1 MNSEIEVTVN
11 RKYKDTV
18 FRMLFKEKERLLE
31 LFNAVNNTN
40 VRDIE
45 EIEITTLENA
55 PPRERSE
62 GAFLIY
68 MSTKNDISCVVDMR
82 LSLFEHQSTVN
93 PNMPL
98 RDLDYVARCFSK
110 YTMNRDIYSGKPI
123 VLPTPKFVVF
133 YNGTEKQPDVRE
145 LKLSDL
151 YAHSEES
158 PALELVVTQYNI
170 NAKENADILSQC
182 RTLREYSQFI
192 DCIRKHQKGNAI
204 EEAVNLAIDE
214 CIHKGILADFLKANK
229 AEVKAMSIYEFDA
242 ELHEKTVK
250 DMAYE
255 AGEKAGREA
264 GEIAGRKAGEIVGRK
279 AGKVMAFHE
288 VGLSVSE
295 IAERVGVTEDEV
307 QEIIGESNP
316 SNRKDTR

>member
-40 VRDIE
+40 VCSVD
-45 EIEITTLENA
+45 EIEVTTLENA
-55 PPRERSE
+55 
-62 GAFLIY
+62 IY

-151 YAHSEES
+151 YAHSEER

-264 GEIAGRKAGEIVGRK
+264 GEKAGRK

-288 VGLSVSE
+288 VGLSVSD

-307 QEIIGESNP
+307 REIIGEM
-316 SNRKDTR
+316 R

>member
-1 MNSEIEVTVN
+1 MNSEVEVTVN

-40 VRDIE
+40 VCSAD
-45 EIEITTLENA
+45 EIEVTTLENA
-55 PPRERSE
+55 
-62 GAFLIY
+62 IY

-98 RDLDYVARCFSK
+98 RDLDYVAKCFSK

-133 YNGTEKQPDVRE
+133 YNGTEKQPDIRE

-264 GEIAGRKAGEIVGRK
+264 GEKIGEKNGKKI
-279 AGKVMAFHE
+279 GKVIAFYE
-288 VGLSVSE
+288 VGLSVGE
-295 IAERVGVTEDEV
+295 IAERVGITEDEV
-307 QEIIGESNP
+307 REIIRG
-316 SNRKDTR
+316 

>member
-40 VRDIE
+40 VCSVD
-45 EIEITTLENA
+45 EIEVTTLENA
-55 PPRERSE
+55 
-62 GAFLIY
+62 IY

-151 YAHSEES
+151 YAHSEER

-192 DCIRKHQKGNAI
+192 DCIRKHQKGKAI

-255 AGEKAGREA
+255 AG
-264 GEIAGRKAGEIVGRK
+264 
-279 AGKVMAFHE
+279 KVMAFHE
-288 VGLSVSE
+288 VGLSVSD
-295 IAERVGVTEDEV
+295 IAERVGTTEDEV

>member
-40 VRDIE
+40 VCSVD
-45 EIEITTLENA
+45 EIEVTTLENA
-55 PPRERSE
+55 
-62 GAFLIY
+62 IY

-98 RDLDYVARCFSK
+98 RDLDYVAKCFSK

-151 YAHSEES
+151 YAHSEERS
-158 PALELVVTQYNI
+158 ALELVVTQYNI

-264 GEIAGRKAGEIVGRK
+264 GEKAGRK

-288 VGLSVSE
+288 VGLSVSD
-295 IAERVGVTEDEV
+295 IAESVGVTEDEV
-307 QEIIGESNP
+307 REIIGEM
-316 SNRKDTR
+316 R

>member
-1 MNSEIEVTVN
+1 MNSEVEVTVN

-31 LFNAVNNTN
+31 LFNAVNNTD

-98 RDLDYVARCFSK
+98 RDLDYVAKCFSK

-151 YAHSEES
+151 YAHSEER

-264 GEIAGRKAGEIVGRK
+264 GEKAGRK

-288 VGLSVSE
+288 VGLSVSD

-307 QEIIGESNP
+307 REIIGEM
-316 SNRKDTR
+316 R

>member
-1 MNSEIEVTVN
+1 MNREVTVN

-31 LFNAVNNTN
+31 LFNAVNNTD
-40 VRDIE
+40 VRDVE

-55 PPRERSE
+55 
-62 GAFLIY
+62 IY

-98 RDLDYVARCFSK
+98 RDLDYVSKCFSK
-110 YTMNRDIYSGKPI
+110 YTMNKDIYSGKPI

-151 YAHSEES
+151 YAHSEKS

-182 RTLREYSQFI
+182 RTLLE
-192 DCIRKHQKGNAI
+192 
-204 EEAVNLAIDE
+204 
-214 CIHKGILADFLKANK
+214 
-229 AEVKAMSIYEFDA
+229 
-242 ELHEKTVK
+242 
-250 DMAYE
+250 
-255 AGEKAGREA
+255 
-264 GEIAGRKAGEIVGRK
+264 
-279 AGKVMAFHE
+279 
-288 VGLSVSE
+288 
-295 IAERVGVTEDEV
+295 
-307 QEIIGESNP
+307 
-316 SNRKDTR
+316 

>member
-40 VRDIE
+40 VCSVD
-45 EIEITTLENA
+45 EIEVTTLENA
-55 PPRERSE
+55 
-62 GAFLIY
+62 IY
-68 MSTKNDISCVVDMR
+68 MSSKNDISCVVDMR

-98 RDLDYVARCFSK
+98 RDLDYVAKCFSK

-123 VLPTPKFVVF
+123 VLPTPKFLVF

-151 YAHSEES
+151 YAHSEER

-192 DCIRKHQKGNAI
+192 DCIRKHQKEKAI

-264 GEIAGRKAGEIVGRK
+264 GEKAGRK

-288 VGLSVSE
+288 VGLSVSD

-307 QEIIGESNP
+307 REIIGEM
-316 SNRKDTR
+316 R

>member
-40 VRDIE
+40 VCSVD
-45 EIEITTLENA
+45 EIEVTTLENA
-55 PPRERSE
+55 
-62 GAFLIY
+62 IY
-68 MSTKNDISCVVDMR
+68 MSSKNDISCVVDMR

-98 RDLDYVARCFSK
+98 RDLDYVAKCFSK

-123 VLPTPKFVVF
+123 VLPTHKFVVF

-151 YAHSEES
+151 YAHSEERS
-158 PALELVVTQYNI
+158 ALELVVIQYNI

-264 GEIAGRKAGEIVGRK
+264 GEKAGRK

-288 VGLSVSE
+288 VGLSVSD

-307 QEIIGESNP
+307 REIIGEM
-316 SNRKDTR
+316 R

>member
-1 MNSEIEVTVN
+1 MNIEVTVN

-31 LFNAVNNTN
+31 LFNAVNNAD

-55 PPRERSE
+55 
-62 GAFLIY
+62 IY

-82 LSLFEHQSTVN
+82 LS
-93 PNMPL
+93 P
-98 RDLDYVARCFSK
+98 
-110 YTMNRDIYSGKPI
+110 PI

-151 YAHSEES
+151 YAHSEER
-158 PALELVVTQYNI
+158 PALELIVTQYNI
-170 NAKENADILSQC
+170 NAKENPDILSQC
-182 RTLREYSQFI
+182 RTLKEYSQFI
-192 DCIRKHQKGNAI
+192 DCIRKHQEGHDI
-204 EEAVNLAIDE
+204 EEAVSLAIDE
-214 CIHKGILADFLKANK
+214 CIREGILADFLRSNK

-250 DMAYE
+250 DIAYE

-264 GEIAGRKAGEIVGRK
+264 GEKAGREAGEKAGRKSGMVT
-279 AGKVMAFHE
+279 AFHE
-288 VGLSVSE
+288 VGLSVSD
-295 IAERVGVTEDEV
+295 IAERVGIAEDEV
-307 QEIIGESNP
+307 RGIISG
-316 SNRKDTR
+316 T

>member
-40 VRDIE
+40 VCSVD
-45 EIEITTLENA
+45 EIEVTTLENA
-55 PPRERSE
+55 
-62 GAFLIY
+62 IY

-151 YAHSEES
+151 YAHSEER

-192 DCIRKHQKGNAI
+192 DCIRKHQKGKAI

-264 GEIAGRKAGEIVGRK
+264 GEPANKKSR
-279 AGKVMAFHE
+279 
-288 VGLSVSE
+288 L
-295 IAERVGVTEDEV
+295 
-307 QEIIGESNP
+307 N
-316 SNRKDTR
+316 

>member
-1 MNSEIEVTVN
+1 MNSEVIVN
-11 RKYKDTV
+11 RKHKDTV

-31 LFNAVNNTN
+31 LFNAVNNTD

-55 PPRERSE
+55 
-62 GAFLIY
+62 IY

-98 RDLDYVARCFSK
+98 RDLDYVAKCFSK
-110 YTMNRDIYSGKPI
+110 YTMNRDIYSGRPI

-133 YNGTEKQPDVRE
+133 YNGMKRQPDVRE

-151 YAHSEES
+151 YAHSEER
-158 PALELVVTQYNI
+158 PALELIVTQYNI
-170 NAKENADILSQC
+170 NAKENPDILLHC
-182 RTLREYSQFI
+182 RTLKEYSQFI
-192 DCIRKHQKGNAI
+192 DCIRKHQEWHAI

-214 CIHKGILADFLKANK
+214 CIREGILADFLAANR
-229 AEVKAMSIYEFDA
+229 AEVRTMSIYEFDA

-250 DMAYE
+250 DIAYE

-264 GEIAGRKAGEIVGRK
+264 GEKAGREAGEKAGREAGEK
-279 AGKVMAFHE
+279 AGRIMAFHE
-288 VGLSVSE
+288 VGLSAGD

-307 QEIIGESNP
+307 QGIISG
-316 SNRKDTR
+316 T

>member
-40 VRDIE
+40 VCSVD
-45 EIEITTLENA
+45 EIEVTTLENA
-55 PPRERSE
+55 
-62 GAFLIY
+62 IY

-98 RDLDYVARCFSK
+98 RDLDYVAKCFSK

-151 YAHSEES
+151 YAHSEER

-192 DCIRKHQKGNAI
+192 DCIRKHQKGKAI

-255 AGEKAGREA
+255 AG
-264 GEIAGRKAGEIVGRK
+264 
-279 AGKVMAFHE
+279 KVMAFHE
-288 VGLSVSE
+288 VGLSVSD
-295 IAERVGVTEDEV
+295 IAERVGTTEDEV

>member
-1 MNSEIEVTVN
+1 MNSEVTVN

-31 LFNAVNNTN
+31 LFNAINNTD
-40 VRDIE
+40 VRDVE
-45 EIEITTLENA
+45 EIEITTFENA
-55 PPRERSE
+55 
-62 GAFLIY
+62 IY

-98 RDLDYVARCFSK
+98 RDLDYVSKCFSK
-110 YTMNRDIYSGKPI
+110 YTMNKDIYSGKPI

-151 YAHSEES
+151 YAHSEKS

-182 RTLREYSQFI
+182 RTLREYAQFI
-192 DCIRKHQKGNAI
+192 DCIRKHQEKHAI

-214 CIHKGILADFLKANK
+214 CIRKGILADFLKSNK

-255 AGEKAGREA
+255 AGEKAGR
-264 GEIAGRKAGEIVGRK
+264 
-279 AGKVMAFHE
+279 VMAFHE
-288 VGLSVSE
+288 VGLSVSD
-295 IAERVGVTEDEV
+295 ISERVGITEDEV
-307 QEIIGESNP
+307 QKIIG
-316 SNRKDTR
+316 DM